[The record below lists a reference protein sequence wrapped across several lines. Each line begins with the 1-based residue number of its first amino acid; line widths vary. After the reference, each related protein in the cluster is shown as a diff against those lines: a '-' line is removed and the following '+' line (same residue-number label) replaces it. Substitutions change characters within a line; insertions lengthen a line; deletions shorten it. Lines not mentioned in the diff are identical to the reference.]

1 MKEKKANQSININLL
16 INRSINQK
24 HTISNEY
31 DELFADMQ
39 ALAFVVSSRR
49 MLLIFWL
56 ALFVS
61 SLRCLS
67 GGASLIETL
76 MISVP
81 LSFLIDAAFGC
92 RVGTPWSLLLC
103 FTRLQACSGTV
114 IGLIGLS
121 SVVIGLWPYLIWV
134 LWACICHIQTL
145 GYLLW
150 AFISHFSSVIPYLS
164 GLVLIL
170 SLPRIFGRMRKS
182 RVPKRRVFVRHGIV
196 LSDRSA
202 IVWILEL
209 DGCWQRTMHL
219 LSMKL
224 NLLYGSF
231 RLRSYRNIPWSES
244 GSCFGPESEFHCLNQ
259 TLIP

>member
-1 MKEKKANQSININLL
+1 
-16 INRSINQK
+16 
-24 HTISNEY
+24 
-31 DELFADMQ
+31 
-39 ALAFVVSSRR
+39 
-49 MLLIFWL
+49 
-56 ALFVS
+56 
-61 SLRCLS
+61 
-67 GGASLIETL
+67 
-76 MISVP
+76 
-81 LSFLIDAAFGC
+81 
-92 RVGTPWSLLLC
+92 
-103 FTRLQACSGTV
+103 
-114 IGLIGLS
+114 
-121 SVVIGLWPYLIWV
+121 VVIGLWPYLIWV